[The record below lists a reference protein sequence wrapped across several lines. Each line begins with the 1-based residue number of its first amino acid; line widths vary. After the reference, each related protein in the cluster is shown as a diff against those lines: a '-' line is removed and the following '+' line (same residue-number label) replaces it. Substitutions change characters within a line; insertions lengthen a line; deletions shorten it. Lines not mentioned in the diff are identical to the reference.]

1 MAPRAP
7 GRALRRMAALALERL
22 AGPTG
27 PGAAR
32 AAWDS
37 AFAELRGG
45 ELGADGE
52 ASGSFSLWLWRFYEA
67 VEREETRVTL
77 TGVYQVRQARAVSMA
92 GFQRRGLNQTF
103 AEEPGQRVAGLPT
116 WWSEDGRYFIYFAE
130 EYAHWKV
137 NALRSAGGDGL
148 AAVLPGARRA
158 GRGFAHSGAVDRHGD
173 SPEAAWA
180 ALCDAD
186 AWFELAEGD
195 WEPVRPQLVRGQAVA
210 MSFTSDTL
218 QAESM
223 VAVGE
228 ESTRERREGGSVVFR
243 GIRHAA
249 QAAQQPLVLFLPPD
263 LEGGVEADSMPAPGV
278 AFQPA
283 AGVPARAA
291 PWQDATEPLDV
302 LVLHQDH
309 SWAQPEQHQQ
319 SKL

>member
-1 MAPRAP
+1 
-7 GRALRRMAALALERL
+7 MAALALERL

-45 ELGADGE
+45 ELGAGGE
-52 ASGSFSLWLWRFYEA
+52 VSGSFSLWLWRFYEA
-67 VEREETRVTL
+67 AEREETRVTL
-77 TGVYQVRQARAVSMA
+77 TGVFQARQAQAVSMA
-92 GFQRRGLNQTF
+92 GFQRQGLNQAF
-103 AEEPGQRVAGLPT
+103 AEERGQQVAGLPT

-130 EYAHWKV
+130 EYAHWKM

-158 GRGFAHSGAVDRHGD
+158 GRGFAHSGAVDGHGG
-173 SPEAAWA
+173 SPEAASA
-180 ALCDAD
+180 ALCDPEG
-186 AWFELAEGD
+186 WFELAEGD
-195 WEPVRPQLVRGQAVA
+195 WEPVRPQLARGQAVA

-218 QAESM
+218 RAESM

-228 ESTRERREGGSVVFR
+228 DSTRERREGGSVVFR

-249 QAAQQPLVLFLPPD
+249 QAAQPLVLFLPPD
-263 LEGGVEADSMPAPGV
+263 LEGGVEADSTPAPGV
-278 AFQPA
+278 AFLPA
-283 AGVPARAA
+283 AGAAARAA
-291 PWQDATEPLDV
+291 PWQAQDAAEPPDV
-302 LVLHQDH
+302 LVLRHDH
-309 SWAQPEQHQQ
+309 SWAQAEQHQQ